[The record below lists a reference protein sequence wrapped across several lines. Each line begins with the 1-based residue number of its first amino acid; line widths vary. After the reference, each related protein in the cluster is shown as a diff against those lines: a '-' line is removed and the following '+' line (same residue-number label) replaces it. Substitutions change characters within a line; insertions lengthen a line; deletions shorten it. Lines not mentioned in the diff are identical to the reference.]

1 MPLLYHWCQSLTGSI
16 EVEGSAPIIPLVPL
30 PSSPRP
36 ETPEA
41 AVLAPTLDADFCL
54 PPPLHE
60 SPPPAVSVVHLDGV
74 LAVVGDTV
82 SNPTYGGGPSPV
94 GATAADQPTFFGDG
108 FDMPAWFDGAP
119 VEPLSTASTGPDVAG
134 ELPQPSEA
142 TPPLSSPETC
152 SITIRPVLT
161 PRDLVMIARSTYGIG
176 RSDMLVSAIMIGF
189 TTSLS
194 HEEVAARLQ
203 LPWLMGRE
211 YATHVWDVILLGQAR
226 REPASF
232 VLAELLE
239 WAAPYIERH
248 RPIVP

>member
-1 MPLLYHWCQSLTGSI
+1 MCIRDRANVALDEIDPSTDLNGLDLSLTGCI

-41 AVLAPTLDADFCL
+41 AASAPTLDADFCL
-54 PPPLHE
+54 PSPVHE
-60 SPPPAVSVVHLDGV
+60 SPPAAVGVVHVDGV
-74 LAVVGDTV
+74 LPVVGDAV
-82 SNPTYGGGPSPV
+82 GNPTYSGGPSPV
-94 GATAADQPTFFGDG
+94 GAPAPNRPIFFGND

-119 VEPLSTASTGPDVAG
+119 AEPLSPAPLSPNAAG
-134 ELPQPSEA
+134 DPPRPSEA

-161 PRDLVMIARSTYGIG
+161 PRDLVMIASSTYGIG

-194 HEEVAARLQ
+194 RKRSPRAFSCF
-203 LPWLMGRE
+203 G
-211 YATHVWDVILLGQAR
+211 
-226 REPASF
+226 
-232 VLAELLE
+232 
-239 WAAPYIERH
+239 
-248 RPIVP
+248 